1 MTEEEKLSSE
11 KESEKVKCSVCGR
24 EFKIQGIGRHLKKHK
39 EEELK
44 LQQTI
49 PQQQIFL
56 QPQPLISQQV
66 QPINQPLVSHQLP
79 QQQQQQDFDINTL
92 LSLLSSLFSEKKDP
106 IREKLEQAFL
116 NWLDTVFS
124 LPTVFTR
131 GYGKGLEDS
140 MRTYIRDVIKD
151 ELKEIRDVIEKVMK
165 HGSEKTAT

>member
-1 MTEEEKLSSE
+1 MTEEEKSLSE
-11 KESEKVKCSVCGR
+11 KESEKVKCSICGR

-56 QPQPLISQQV
+56 QPQPLISQ
-66 QPINQPLVSHQLP
+66 PISQPLISQQLP
-79 QQQQQQDFDINTL
+79 QQQQQEFDINTL

-165 HGSEKTAT
+165 HGSEKTTT